1 MKKQS
6 LFLSLLLLGFLFFYS
21 SCDLIDIFNDDP
33 GGVVDNS
40 QIGVLKS
47 LILTTAE
54 NAQGDCDNDDNLELT
69 RQALN
74 ELIDQLVSL
83 APSRTE
89 TEKLNEVAGAWQQ
102 VWSDNVIANVPGVC
116 FEAEDIYQV
125 VSPDGYYWNIFQ
137 ARLLGLNFSGYIR
150 GEYTVE
156 DAYLPTTITGN
167 FFATGALTPGT
178 DLPGLAQRA
187 ENGEISRAILVPS
200 LPINGDTGR
209 MGNLYVDE
217 DLRIMTDGRSAAES
231 ETIFVMHRVEAVQ

>member
-1 MKKQS
+1 MKKKV
-6 LFLSLLLLGFLFFYS
+6 LFLSLLLLGFLFFQS
-21 SCDLIDIFNDDP
+21 SCELIDIFNDDP

-40 QIGVLKS
+40 RIGVLKS

-54 NAQGDCDNDDNLELT
+54 NARGDCDNDDNLELT
-69 RQALN
+69 RRTLN
-74 ELIDQLVSL
+74 ELIDQLVSI
-83 APSRTE
+83 APQRTE
-89 TEKLNEVAGAWQQ
+89 AEKLIEVAGAWQQ

-125 VSPDGYYWNIFQ
+125 VSPDGFYWNIFQ
-137 ARLLGLNFSGYIR
+137 ARFLGLNFTGYIR

-156 DAYLPTTITGN
+156 DAYLPTAITGN
-167 FFATGALTPGT
+167 FFATGALTSGA
-178 DLPGLAQRA
+178 DLLNLAQRA

-217 DLRIMTDGRSAAES
+217 DLRIVTDGRSAAES
-231 ETIFVMHRVEAVQ
+231 ETIFVMRRSAVVE